1 MNLFLDNRQIDTAAL
16 NGQTLD
22 DALRHLQMDMGNGE
36 RVVVRLRC
44 DGHDVTSA
52 EMPRTLCKPADSF
65 QRIEIFTLTRGGLV
79 TEAMAQAET
88 SLHRTDEA
96 CKDAGRLINQGQTA
110 EGVETLGECLFIWQ
124 QVHEAVA
131 KSIQLL
137 KVDPDAL
144 AIEGESLTHMLG
156 KPRDILTQVRDALE
170 AKDFVLLADL
180 LLYDLVEQTAQ
191 WRAIVDRLRIEADH
205 SV

>member
-1 MNLFLDNRQIDTAAL
+1 MNVFLDNRQIDAAAID
-16 NGQTLD
+16 GQTLD
-22 DALRHLQMDMGNGE
+22 DALRHMQTDIGAGG

-52 EMPRTLCKPADSF
+52 EMPQTLCRPADSF
-65 QRIEIFTLTRGGLV
+65 QRIEVFTLTRGGLV
-79 TEAMAQAET
+79 NEAMEQAET
-88 SLHRTDEA
+88 SLHRTNEA

-137 KVDPDAL
+137 QVDPDAL
-144 AIEGESLTHMLG
+144 AVEGESLTHLLG
-156 KPRDILTQVRDALE
+156 KPRDILMQVRDALE

-180 LLYDLVEQTAQ
+180 LLYDLVELTAQ
-191 WRAIVDRLRIEADH
+191 WRAIVDRLRIEADL

>member
-1 MNLFLDNRQIDTAAL
+1 MNVFLDNREIDAVVSK
-16 NGQTLD
+16 GQTLD
-22 DALRHLQMDMGNGE
+22 DALRHMQTDNCAGG

-52 EMPRTLCKPADSF
+52 EMPRILCRPADSF
-65 QRIEIFTLTRGGLV
+65 ERIEVFTLTRGGLV
-79 TEAMAQAET
+79 TEAMEQAET

-137 KVDPDAL
+137 QVDPDTL
-144 AIEGESLTHMLG
+144 AVEGESLSHLLG
-156 KPRDILTQVRDALE
+156 KPKDILMQVRDALE

-180 LLYDLVEQTAQ
+180 LLYDLVEVTAQ
-191 WRAIVDRLRIEADH
+191 WRAIVDRLRIEADD
-205 SV
+205 SD